1 MQEIATRGLLVRA
14 AAAVGLMLMANVEVC
29 GRELTSQVTE
39 LEHIPSVRAEFPVPS
54 DPSML
59 FYIQRSVNANTVVY
73 AAHVDS
79 QGRIDPDAPVDVY
92 WRLCNVDGHC
102 KTLNFIESMMAYGV
116 TSVSHRGSSSTV
128 TFKVAAL
135 PEQELLLEQDGHG
148 HPEALIQFGN
158 RMARLIY
165 VYLQIDDSGLM
176 PNVLA
181 MDLFGFDKLT
191 GKPLREHVI
200 PH

>member
-1 MQEIATRGLLVRA
+1 M
-14 AAAVGLMLMANVEVC
+14 
-29 GRELTSQVTE
+29 
-39 LEHIPSVRAEFPVPS
+39 
-54 DPSML
+54 
-59 FYIQRSVNANTVVY
+59 
-73 AAHVDS
+73 
-79 QGRIDPDAPVDVY
+79 
-92 WRLCNVDGHC
+92 
-102 KTLNFIESMMAYGV
+102 
-116 TSVSHRGSSSTV
+116 
-128 TFKVAAL
+128 AAL

-165 VYLQIDDSGLM
+165 VYLQVDDSGLM